1 MGIVRPSIAL
11 ACAAFAA
18 FAAHADERLWKRLA
32 EEPDMVVLMRHEQ
45 AAGRA
50 PLVWDE
56 TGQCR
61 GEDRL
66 TARGRD
72 GARRIGEAFAQRAI
86 RPAVISSPMC
96 RCRDTAEI
104 AFGSTYASDP
114 ELREVATA
122 DSARMKSF
130 ERIARS
136 MLVAHRGRAPV
147 VFVSH
152 RPNIDWLTMELIDE
166 GELLVGRLGA
176 DGDIDILGKMRADR

>member
-1 MGIVRPSIAL
+1 MGIIRRSFVL
-11 ACAAFAA
+11 ACAALAA
-18 FAAHADERLWKRLA
+18 FAAQADEQLWKRLV

-45 AAGRA
+45 SAGRA

-61 GEDRL
+61 GENRL
-66 TARGRD
+66 TARGRE
-72 GARRIGEAFAQRAI
+72 GARTIGEAFARHAI

-130 ERIARS
+130 ERVARS
-136 MLVAHRGRAPV
+136 MLVAHRGKTPV

-166 GELLVGRLGA
+166 GDLLVGRLGA
-176 DGDIDILGKMRADR
+176 DGDIEILGKMRADR